1 MRKDFSFLIWVLVVV
16 QWKRTAGKC
25 RSGWNE
31 TVVLQPAS
39 RPGYVAAGTAVTD
52 ERDERMDGMDVKES
66 HSPLSVGP
74 AVEAPSVEPAAYA
87 GTTLLLF
94 ENVVEHQ
101 RNAFHVTW
109 SPNLAERRTCSFD
122 ACVNMNRL
130 QTGS

>member
-1 MRKDFSFLIWVLVVV
+1 MVV

-31 TVVLQPAS
+31 IVVLQPAS
-39 RPGYVAAGTAVTD
+39 RPGYVAGTAVTD
-52 ERDERMDGMDVKES
+52 ERDERMHGMDVKES

-74 AVEAPSVEPAAYA
+74 AVEAPSVEPGAYA

-109 SPNLAERRTCSFD
+109 SPNF
-122 ACVNMNRL
+122 
-130 QTGS
+130 G